1 MNDKSKILLWG
12 GLGLLC
18 AVLILL
24 ATTVRYNEDIF
35 NFLPSDSEYTE
46 SMRVYSSLSEA
57 SKIVFIVSGEN
68 PDSICSAIDAIGN
81 ALPDATTEVDMDG
94 FLTKL
99 DFACNNLPYYLTDSD
114 YTALEACFDSVSG
127 KDYIRNRLLDTKKV
141 IATPGTSFLLS
152 WLKADPLR
160 LISPTEVSNSQYSGT
175 SSAFTAYNGYM
186 MTKDEK
192 HGFAFYDSPYGST
205 ESRKNA
211 LLTDSL
217 NNICKSVE
225 SRMSSVSVRLL
236 GAPVVAAGNANCI
249 KTDTLVAIGLS
260 VTVILLILL
269 YVFKCK
275 TEILLILV
283 SISFGWLCGMAALS
297 VFEGDVSV
305 IVLGMGSII
314 IGISANYPLHL
325 LIHKQYANSV
335 QQTVREVVKPLLIG
349 NITTI
354 GAFIVLITLNS
365 AALKQLGVF
374 AVADL
379 AGTIIFC
386 LVWLPHLMKINSVAE
401 PTEHN
406 FKDNKG
412 SSVWLKIDV
421 ALVLLLLIGSSL
433 VLTFDRKPMFDPNIS
448 HLNYMTEQQR
458 EDFAWIESLAHVSSK
473 PAYMASSAK
482 AELNSR
488 MDRWNSFWTTHNAD
502 SLTSVILS
510 EADACGL
517 KGDVFQ
523 PFYTL
528 ISSPYQGQNLSD
540 SETLATLWPG
550 RFDTEAMNSYIA
562 KSLNNEFEYLG
573 LLCAAIVLIFLCVS
587 FKSIALGVIAF
598 IPMVLCWVVI
608 FASMMLFDLQ
618 FNIVNIILATFIFG
632 QGDDYSV
639 FIVEGLEYERKTGKR
654 MLPQYKKEI
663 IVSAL
668 IMLVG
673 IGVLATASHP
683 AIFSLGIVT
692 LIGMASV
699 VLMSFCVPPI
709 LHKIYNTCFCA

>member
-141 IATPGTSFLLS
+141 IATPGTSFLLP

-160 LISPTEVSNSQYSGT
+160 LISPTEVSNSQYAGT
-175 SSAFTAYNGYM
+175 ASAFTSYNGYM
-186 MTKDEK
+186 MTADYKC
-192 HGFAFYDSPYGST
+192 GFAFYDSPYGST
-205 ESRKNA
+205 ESQKNA

-217 NNICKSVE
+217 NAVCETVGSQ
-225 SRMSSVSVRLL
+225 MSSVSIRLL
-236 GAPVVAAGNANCI
+236 GAPVVAAGNAVRI
-249 KTDTLVAIGLS
+249 KTDTIIAIGLAI
-260 VTVILLILL
+260 VLITLIML
-269 YVFKCK
+269 YVFPCK
-275 TEILLILV
+275 KEIPLILAA
-283 SISFGWLCGMAALS
+283 ISFGWLCGMAALS
-297 VFEGDVSV
+297 VFKGEVSV

-325 LIHKQYANSV
+325 LIHKQYTSSV
-335 QQTVREVVKPLLIG
+335 QQAVREVVKPLIIG

-379 AGTIIFC
+379 AGTIVFC
-386 LVWLPHLMKINSVAE
+386 LVWLPHLMKTNSVAE
-401 PTEHN
+401 PIEHN

-412 SSVWLKIDV
+412 SNVWLKIDV

-433 VLTFDRKPMFDPNIS
+433 VLTLDRKPMFDPNIS
-448 HLNYMTEQQR
+448 HLNYMTERQR
-458 EDFAWIESLAHVSSK
+458 ADFAWIESLAPMSSK
-473 PAYMASSAK
+473 PAYLASSAK
-482 AELNSR
+482 AELNAR
-488 MDRWNSFWTTHNAD
+488 IDRWNSFWAAHNAD
-502 SLTSVILS
+502 SLISTIKS
-510 EADACGL
+510 EADACGI

-528 ISSPYQGQNLSD
+528 ISSPYQGLDLSD
-540 SETLATLWPG
+540 SETLAALWPG

-562 KSLNNEFEYLG
+562 GSLNYDFEYLG
-573 LLCAAIVLIFLCVS
+573 LLCAAIVLIFLCIS
-587 FKSIALGVIAF
+587 FKSIALGLMAF
-598 IPMVLCWVVI
+598 LPMALCWVVI
-608 FASMMLFDLQ
+608 FASMALLDLQ
-618 FNIVNIILATFIFG
+618 FNIVNVILATFIFG